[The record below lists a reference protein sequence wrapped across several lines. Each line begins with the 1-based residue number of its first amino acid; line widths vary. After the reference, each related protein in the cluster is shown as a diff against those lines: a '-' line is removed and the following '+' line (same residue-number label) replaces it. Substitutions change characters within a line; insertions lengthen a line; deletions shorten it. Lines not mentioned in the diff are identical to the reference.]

1 MFYVFY
7 VWHFDKANRCQ
18 SVVLVFGVPIR
29 RTGLFVLLQKCKRV
43 QSRVEW
49 AEDRVYPCKSA
60 KKTLSCKRYAF
71 AFVPFALW
79 FKSQAF
85 SFLPLQP
92 FRENL
97 TPPLILC
104 SGPIS
109 EGSTRTVL
117 LFLYGD
123 LLTTFTIDDNPR
135 NHTRTAETIYYLC
148 SPTHELF

>member
-1 MFYVFY
+1 MS
-7 VWHFDKANRCQ
+7 RRQ
-18 SVVLVFGVPIR
+18 SLP
-29 RTGLFVLLQKCKRV
+29 LQT
-43 QSRVEW
+43 
-49 AEDRVYPCKSA
+49 A
-60 KKTLSCKRYAF
+60 KNTLSCKRYAF

-148 SPTHELF
+148 SPTHELFLGAYRCYAPPNSDKRKSLVAYLPTRL